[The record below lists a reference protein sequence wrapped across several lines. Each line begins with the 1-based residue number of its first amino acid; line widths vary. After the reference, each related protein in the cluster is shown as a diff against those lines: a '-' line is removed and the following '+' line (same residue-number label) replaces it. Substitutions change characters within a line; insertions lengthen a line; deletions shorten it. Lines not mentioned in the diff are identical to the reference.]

1 MLLERLGIDRIG
13 IVTHNSNLAS
23 LLIRRAISNN
33 IATGRNMKVCV
44 VELTPINKNVI
55 YDLLESSVQE
65 NIVFTDNPGSAMN
78 FDGKIFLVSIG
89 RPISQ
94 PFRDLSFPR
103 MNLYLLISDKSF
115 SMRKMGLE
123 TWRVITLEPG
133 SFLMKSQSYSLKIV
147 QKDNDLIEEEPLSDN
162 LFEAY
167 NLIVDSMMEF
177 GELTVK
183 DTINIL
189 MSNLGITKDKAREIL
204 EDLQRLRKIKINKG
218 KIELY

>member
-33 IATGRNMKVCV
+33 IATERSMKVCV
-44 VELTPINKNVI
+44 VELTPINKNII

-65 NIVFTDNPGSAMN
+65 NIVFTDNPGSAIN

-94 PFRDLSFPR
+94 SFRASSFPR

-115 SMRKMGLE
+115 LMRKMGLE

-133 SFLMKSQSYSLKIV
+133 SFLMKSQSHSLKIV

-177 GELTVK
+177 GELTLK

-204 EDLQRLRKIKINKG
+204 EDLQRLRKIKVNKR

>member
-33 IATGRNMKVCV
+33 IATERSMKVCV

-65 NIVFTDNPGSAMN
+65 NIVFTDNPGSAIY

-94 PFRDLSFPR
+94 SFRDSSFPR

-115 SMRKMGLE
+115 LMRKMGLE

-133 SFLMKSQSYSLKIV
+133 SFLMKSQSHSLKIV
-147 QKDNDLIEEEPLSDN
+147 QKDNDLIEEEPLSNN

-204 EDLQRLRKIKINKG
+204 EDLQRHRKIKVNKR